1 MIIFQ
6 TKTLIIASDQSE
18 LQEEVWVIDQGQFH
32 ASFVKSLGEFMVYK
46 EFSYDLRED
55 CHEAGHAVLLRDF
68 QDFPYRLVLKNV
80 ALKRTEC
87 RTTYFAM

>member
-55 CHEAGHAVLLRDF
+55 CSHAVLLRDF

-80 ALKRTEC
+80 ALKRMEC
-87 RTTYFAM
+87 WTTYFAM